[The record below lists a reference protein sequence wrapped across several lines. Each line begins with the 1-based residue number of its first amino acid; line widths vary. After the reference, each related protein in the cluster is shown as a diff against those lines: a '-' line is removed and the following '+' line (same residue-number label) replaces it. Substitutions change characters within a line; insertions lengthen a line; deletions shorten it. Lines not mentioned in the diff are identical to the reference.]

1 MTRYAFQDEF
11 DGPAGSPPD
20 PARWRNDLGGG
31 GWGHGDST
39 VHSAVHA
46 PAGGASVRT
55 ARRDLPSDTGWHT
68 YRLDWSAD
76 GMSFS
81 RDRHRYL
88 IVRRGFCGSRAWV
101 YGPGEPHNGG
111 MFLLLNLAVGGQVG
125 DPPDS
130 TRFPADL
137 MVDYVRVTQP

>member
-20 PARWRNDLGGG
+20 PARWRYDLGAG
-31 GWGHGDST
+31 GWGHGELQTYTDST
-39 VHSAVHA
+39 ANVFQ
-46 PAGGASVRT
+46 
-55 ARRDLPSDTGWHT
+55 
-68 YRLDWSAD
+68 D
-76 GMSFS
+76 G
-81 RDRHRYL
+81 
-88 IVRRGFCGSRAWV
+88 V

-137 MVDYVRVTQP
+137 MVDYVRVTRP